1 MIPGSRKFHSLLPL
15 IGAAVALAM
24 PHVCAAD
31 IGLPALTVQGG
42 PGGGQTYTLTL
53 QVLVL
58 MTALSLLP
66 AILLMMTA
74 FTRIVIVL
82 GAIFLC
88 AWLTR
93 RMRNLGSGRYGA
105 VNVIAEVRL
114 GPKERAVLLQ
124 VGNTQ
129 LLVGVA
135 PGRISALHVLAEPLP
150 PQAPTPSGTEGATFK
165 ALLRKSL
172 GK

>member
-1 MIPGSRKFHSLLPL
+1 MPGSRKWHALLPAL
-15 IGAAVALAM
+15 AAVLAIAM

-31 IGLPALTVQGG
+31 VGLPALTVQGG

-82 GAIFLC
+82 GLLRQAIGAGQTPPNQVLIGLSLFLTLFVM
-88 AWLTR
+88 APVVDRINEQAVKPYMAGTIDSTTALT
-93 RMRNLGSGRYGA
+93 NA
-105 VNVIAEVRL
+105 VGPLKTFMLHQTREGDIATFV
-114 GPKERAVLLQ
+114 
-124 VGNTQ
+124 
-129 LLVGVA
+129 
-135 PGRISALHVLAEPLP
+135 RISGGKGFRD
-150 PQAPTPSGTEGATFK
+150 SG
-165 ALLRKSL
+165 
-172 GK
+172 